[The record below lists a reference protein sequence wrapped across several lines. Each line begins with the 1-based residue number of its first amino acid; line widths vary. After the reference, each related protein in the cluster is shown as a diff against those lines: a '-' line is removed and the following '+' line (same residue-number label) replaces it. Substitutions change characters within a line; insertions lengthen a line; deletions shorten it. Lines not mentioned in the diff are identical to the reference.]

1 MSLKYADTYKGM
13 REALEAGVLSQQRK
27 SAMAKTVGLG
37 SSSRQGIKGIRNR
50 VRAEGEAAEKK
61 MMDGLFERFET
72 ASNDSKNAFSEIN
85 KLVDTSET
93 DDVDNTMETKVKE
106 EPIGTRLMSD
116 LQEVLG
122 ITKAQ
127 AAGIVGNFDHETGG
141 FKYLQE
147 LNPTVPGSKG
157 GRGFAMWT
165 GPRRKAFES
174 WSAEN
179 NLNPDSYDASFG
191 FFVHEVQNTSEGRFM
206 EALEKTTTAEQ
217 AAKVFSRNYL
227 RPGKPMMNKRVSAST
242 NYYNMDI

>member
-61 MMDGLFERFET
+61 MMDGLFKRFET

-93 DDVDNTMETKVKE
+93 DDVDNTMETRVKE

-179 NLNPDSYDASFG
+179 NLDPDSYDASFG

>member
-37 SSSRQGIKGIRNR
+37 SSSRQGIKGIRGR

-93 DDVDNTMETKVKE
+93 DDADNTMETDVKQ

-147 LNPTVPGSKG
+147 LKPTVPGSKG

-165 GPRRKAFES
+165 GPRRKAFEA

-179 NLNPDSYDASFG
+179 NLDPDSYDASFG
-191 FFVHEVQNTSEGRFM
+191 FFVHEVQNTNEGRFM

>member
-27 SAMAKTVGLG
+27 SAMAKTIGLG
-37 SSSRQGIKGIRNR
+37 SSSRQGIKGIRGR

-61 MMDGLFERFET
+61 MMDSLFKRFET

-179 NLNPDSYDASFG
+179 NLDPDSYDASFG

-242 NYYNMDI
+242 NYYNTGI

>member
-50 VRAEGEAAEKK
+50 VRAEGEVAEKK

-93 DDVDNTMETKVKE
+93 DNADNTMETDVKQ

-147 LNPTVPGSKG
+147 LKPTVPGSKG

-165 GPRRKAFES
+165 GPRRKAFEA

-179 NLNPDSYDASFG
+179 NLDPDSYDASFG
-191 FFVHEVQNTSEGRFM
+191 FFVHEVQNTNEGRFM

>member
-61 MMDGLFERFET
+61 MMDGLFKRFET

-174 WSAEN
+174 WFAEN
-179 NLNPDSYDASFG
+179 NLDPDSYDASFG

>member
-1 MSLKYADTYKGM
+1 MSLRYADTYKGM
-13 REALEAGVLSQQRK
+13 REALEAGVVSQQRK
-27 SAMAKTVGLG
+27 SSMAKTIGLG
-37 SSSRQGIKGIRNR
+37 ASSRQGIKGIRGR
-50 VRAEGEAAEKK
+50 VKVEGEAAEKK
-61 MMDGLFERFET
+61 MMESLFERFET
-72 ASNDSKNAFSEIN
+72 ASTDSRDSSIEVERLRGIPK
-85 KLVDTSET
+85 T
-93 DDVDNTMETKVKE
+93 DDVDNTMDADVKE
-106 EPIGTRLMSD
+106 ESVGTRLMSD

-147 LNPTVPGSKG
+147 IEPVVPGSKG

-165 GPRRKAFES
+165 GPRRKAFEA

-191 FFVHEVQNTSEGRFM
+191 FFIHEVQNTNEGRFM
-206 EALEKTTTAEQ
+206 EALEKTTTAEE

-227 RPGKPMMNKRVSAST
+227 RPGKPRMSKRISAST
-242 NYYNMDI
+242 NYYNMGM

>member
-61 MMDGLFERFET
+61 MMDGLFKRFET

-179 NLNPDSYDASFG
+179 NLDPDSYDASFG